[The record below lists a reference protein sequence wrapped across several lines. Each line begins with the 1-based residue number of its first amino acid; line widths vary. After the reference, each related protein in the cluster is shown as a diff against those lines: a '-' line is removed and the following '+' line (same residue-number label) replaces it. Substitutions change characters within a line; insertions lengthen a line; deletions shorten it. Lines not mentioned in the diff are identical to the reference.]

1 MSFFDKYKKK
11 KRAQEMVQYV
21 YCKEHM
27 LGEHLHFDASEAYKL
42 LRTNLMFSLPDTD
55 GCRVI
60 GMVSALRGEG
70 KSLNAINTAYSLAQ
84 LGKKVLLAECDLRLP
99 TIGTRLTLKQA
110 PGLCNWLREHGD
122 IHEVIQ
128 TYGTDTK
135 IHVLTSGN
143 IPPNPAEYLNSPRV
157 GLLFESL
164 KQEYDYIIIDL
175 PPVQEV
181 SDALVLSKYIDGMI
195 MVVHQDYSNRSALDN
210 TISQLQ
216 FVEAKILGFLFNSV
230 KTNER
235 AGQYGKYRY
244 RKYKY
249 DQMSGDTKSLKE
261 SEVLC
266 EKN

>member
-11 KRAQEMVQYV
+11 KRAHEMSQHV
-21 YCKEHM
+21 YSEEQM
-27 LGEHLHFDASEAYKL
+27 LGEHLHFDASEAYQL

-60 GMVSALRGEG
+60 GMVSALSREG
-70 KSLNAINTAYSLAQ
+70 KSLSAINIAYSMAQ
-84 LGKKVLLAECDLRLP
+84 VGKKVLLAECDLRLP
-99 TIGTRLTLKQA
+99 TIGKRLALKQA
-110 PGLCNWLREHGD
+110 PGLCNWLARHSD
-122 IHEVIQ
+122 IHEIIQ
-128 TYGTDTK
+128 THGTDTK

-157 GLLFESL
+157 GLLFEAL

-175 PPVQEV
+175 PPVMEV

-195 MVVHQDYSNRSALDN
+195 IVVHQNYSNRRALDS

-235 AGQYGKYRY
+235 VGKYKYRF
-244 RKYKY
+244 RKYK
-249 DQMSGDTKSLKE
+249 
-261 SEVLC
+261 
-266 EKN
+266 